1 MVCAQTACAQTEYYV
16 ATNGTGNGSSW
27 AAATNSIQG
36 AIDASDDDTASTVWV
51 SNGVY
56 DTGGLAGYPIGSP
69 LTNRV
74 SIWKAITVRS
84 LNNDRVNTIIK
95 GAWVAATSGSA
106 AVRGVYMT
114 NGASLVGFT
123 VTNGSTVTWVESV
136 ATWDDTV
143 GAGIWSQ
150 STNTVITNCLIAG
163 NAAHYTAGGVY
174 KGTLYNSVVS
184 ANSVVDTSIGQRAGT
199 SQSIM
204 YNCQIL
210 NNFCPQRATA
220 GAWGGTLYDCLV
232 SGNTSIGDH
241 GATFGTGVGGGAT
254 LYDCMVMDNSQSGSS
269 YGCGASYCTLTDSTL
284 AGNSASSGWAGGAY
298 GSRLYNCLVTNNYC
312 AVDGGGLY
320 YCKAYDSLIVANTG
334 GRNGGGVSGGGT
346 YVNCTIRANTCKY
359 PIYGSSAY
367 GGGANGVDLTN
378 CVLEANYAPAGA
390 ISYGGGAY
398 NCNLYNCT
406 IVSNVLA
413 HAGSVGGG
421 SSDSTMYN
429 CISLGNNVTDENY
442 TAYYSRGPGYPAT
455 WGNITDNPLFVNAEA
470 GNYRLSANS
479 PCIDTGTNQTWM
491 SGLPGSLDLDGN
503 NRIRNQRVDMGAYE
517 AAPPEGSVVLIL

>member
-136 ATWDDTV
+136 AAWDDTV

-232 SGNTSIGDH
+232 SGNTSIGGG
-241 GATFGTGVGGGAT
+241 GATFGAGAGGAT
-254 LYDCMVMDNSQSGSS
+254 LYDCNVVSNYQSGSAN
-269 YGCGASYCTLTDSTL
+269 GAGAAYCTLTDSTVAYNTAQGGYGGGGYACTL
-284 AGNSASSGWAGGAY
+284 YNCIVSNNWCSVDAGGLKLSKAYNTTIVGNKAGRSAGGAES
-298 GSRLYNCLVTNNYC
+298 GTFVNCKFANNYC
-312 AVDGGGLY
+312 TGGWGTSEGGGVSQATVTN
-320 YCKAYDSLIVANTG
+320 CLIIGNTINNADATQRG
-334 GRNGGGVSGGGT
+334 GGARACTIFNSTIADNYAATEGGGVSG
-346 YVNCTIRANTCKY
+346 CT
-359 PIYGSSAY
+359 
-367 GGGANGVDLTN
+367 LTN
-378 CVLEANYAPAGA
+378 C
-390 ISYGGGAY
+390 ISW
-398 NCNLYNCT
+398 
-406 IVSNVLA
+406 
-413 HAGSVGGG
+413 
-421 SSDSTMYN
+421 
-429 CISLGNNVTDENY
+429 GNNVTDHTY
-442 TAYYSRGPGYPAT
+442 TASYSCGTNYPLVS
-455 WGNITDNPLFVNAEA
+455 GNITNNPLFVG
-470 GNYRLSANS
+470 GNDYSLGSGS
-479 PCIDTGTNQTWM
+479 PCIDRGVNQGWM
-491 SGLPGSLDLDGN
+491 SGLPGSLDLAGN
-503 NRIRNQRVDMGAYE
+503 NRIRNVAVDMGAYE